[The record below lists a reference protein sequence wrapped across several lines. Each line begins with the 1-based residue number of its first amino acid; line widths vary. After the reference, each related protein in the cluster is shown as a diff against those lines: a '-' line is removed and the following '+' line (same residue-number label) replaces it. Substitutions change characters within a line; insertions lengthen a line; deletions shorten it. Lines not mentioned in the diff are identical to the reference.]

1 MPIIAMCG
9 PHAIGK
15 TTAVRRWVERYH
27 GLLDCISDSQMYIRW
42 GGNADILDWKGTVE
56 EKAALVKECRE
67 RRCVTVVESVRATV
81 LNFLLPG
88 EPIILVLCSGETMGR
103 VLRERC
109 ARKGK
114 PFNNDYWTKDNLE
127 YESHLRYTNLVGK
140 LGLETSC
147 KQFFIEDQARDWSAV
162 DEYFGS
168 LFRRM
173 NNQLVNHGLDNTDSR
188 HLRLRQEHSDETCDG
203 RIGVGRSVH

>member
-15 TTAVRRWVERYH
+15 TTAVRRWVERYR
-27 GLLDCISDSQMYIRW
+27 GLVAALADLQLEISQEEETRVR
-42 GGNADILDWKGTVE
+42 GWKGTVE

-67 RRCVTVVESVRATV
+67 RRCVTVVESVRTTA

-114 PFNNDYWTKDNLE
+114 TFNSGYWTKDKLE
-127 YESHLRYTNLVGK
+127 YESHHRYTNLVGK
-140 LGLETSC
+140 LGLEAQ
-147 KQFFIEDQARDWSAV
+147 QFFIENQSRDWPAV

-203 RIGVGRSVH
+203 RIGVERPVH